1 MTKIKKE
8 TDVIISGL
16 LAQKFVVWKFA
27 DFTGWAL
34 LIFVI
39 LYFKRFDKMAN
50 SLKIFSGNASI
61 ALTQKIVDSLD
72 MPIGDSSI
80 KKFSDGEIWVKYNEN
95 IRGSDVFIVQ
105 STYSPADNFMELL
118 IMIDAARRSS
128 ARRITAVI
136 PYFGYARQDRKDQ
149 PRVAI
154 TAKLVANLIRTSG
167 VDRVLTIDLHAPQI
181 QGFFDIP
188 LDHIYSSPILAEY
201 FKKVNITDLVVL
213 APDIGGVKMARAYAK
228 RLKAPLAIIDKR
240 RFGPNQTEV
249 MHLIGS
255 VEGKNILIIDDIVDS
270 AGTLVKAA
278 ERANREGAN
287 NIYAACTH
295 SILSGD
301 AIKRI
306 KESSI
311 TEFVVMDTI
320 PLPEEKKIESIKV
333 LSVAN
338 LLGNAIKRI
347 HNEESISILF
357 D

>member
-1 MTKIKKE
+1 
-8 TDVIISGL
+8 
-16 LAQKFVVWKFA
+16 
-27 DFTGWAL
+27 
-34 LIFVI
+34 
-39 LYFKRFDKMAN
+39 MAN
-50 SLKIFSGNASI
+50 SLKIFSGKASA
-61 ALTQKIVDSLD
+61 ALTQKIVSYLD
-72 MPIGDSSI
+72 IPPGDSSI
-80 KKFSDGEIWVKYNEN
+80 KIFSDGEIWVKYNEN
-95 IRGSDVFIVQ
+95 IRGCDVFIVQ
-105 STYSPADNFMELL
+105 STCAPAENFMELL

-154 TAKLVANLIRTSG
+154 TAKLVANLIRTAG
-167 VDRVLTIDLHAPQI
+167 ADRVLTIDLHAPQI

-201 FKKVNITDLVVL
+201 FKKRNITDLVVL

-240 RFGPNQTEV
+240 RSGPNQTEI

-255 VEGKNILIIDDIVDS
+255 VEGKNILIIDDIVDT
-270 AGTLVKAA
+270 AGTMVKAA
-278 ERANREGAN
+278 ERAGREGAK

-295 SILSGD
+295 PILSGD
-301 AIKRI
+301 AIEKL
-306 KESSI
+306 KKSNI

-320 PLPEEKKIESIKV
+320 PLSKEKKINIINT